1 MTMTIDDVKDPIT
14 VIFKQIVANK
24 ISAGDKGKAL
34 LLYKN
39 ADLTGTNRV
48 TVYKS
53 AVFTLEDATLEKYIK
68 QMLLNCKQV
77 TVLEY
82 KTTVASVKD
91 VIDGLKYE
99 FDWIM
104 SADSAIQ
111 SDIVSYAKENKK
123 FAFTYNQNAN
133 SRFVASFN
141 NPSAVYVEPDGT
153 ETTLTGCELIPYLG
167 GWACGCPYNMAVDG
181 KVFEE
186 LKSVAQ
192 PSTYTAGQLVLVPEE
207 EGIRFGN
214 ECNTLTTLNS
224 TQTEDMKSLAISEGM
239 QRYELDLIKGYRQG
253 YKGRYKNSYDNQC
266 LYYAAVNN
274 GYHKDLEQTGVEI
287 LDPNYDNKIYTDV
300 ETQRNAWL
308 ARGKSE
314 AQDWSDEKVKQ
325 MTIGRN
331 LYVKADVKFLA
342 AMGPMQ
348 ITVEMA

>member
-68 QMLLNCKQV
+68 QMRLNCKQV

-111 SDIVSYAKENKK
+111 SDIVSYAKENKYCNKWFYEK
-123 FAFTYNQNAN
+123 FHF
-133 SRFVASFN
+133 
-141 NPSAVYVEPDGT
+141 
-153 ETTLTGCELIPYLG
+153 
-167 GWACGCPYNMAVDG
+167 
-181 KVFEE
+181 
-186 LKSVAQ
+186 
-192 PSTYTAGQLVLVPEE
+192 
-207 EGIRFGN
+207 
-214 ECNTLTTLNS
+214 
-224 TQTEDMKSLAISEGM
+224 
-239 QRYELDLIKGYRQG
+239 
-253 YKGRYKNSYDNQC
+253 
-266 LYYAAVNN
+266 
-274 GYHKDLEQTGVEI
+274 
-287 LDPNYDNKIYTDV
+287 
-300 ETQRNAWL
+300 
-308 ARGKSE
+308 
-314 AQDWSDEKVKQ
+314 
-325 MTIGRN
+325 
-331 LYVKADVKFLA
+331 
-342 AMGPMQ
+342 
-348 ITVEMA
+348 